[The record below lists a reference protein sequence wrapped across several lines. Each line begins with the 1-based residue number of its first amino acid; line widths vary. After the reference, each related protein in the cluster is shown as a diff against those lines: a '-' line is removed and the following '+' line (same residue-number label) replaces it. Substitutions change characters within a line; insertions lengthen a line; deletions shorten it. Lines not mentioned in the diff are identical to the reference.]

1 MSSSFPAA
9 GAPAHALPPN
19 PAAEY
24 VDSASS
30 AQPQKPGVSGVVLS
44 DSAGS
49 SALNPAH
56 LPSDA
61 SISPAAL
68 DCCQPFTRIS
78 CNPHCAQRLRMPPT
92 LQLPPPRFLPLSA
105 LCRVLSSSSPRT
117 PYCHIPHVIRST
129 NHWGQRKL
137 LLSEIEFLS
146 LFIPQLRA
154 RVPPPKRIIVIY
166 AGAAPGTHIPYLF
179 DLFDNKS
186 GDLQFALFDPAFW
199 NIWPRA
205 NARFCFD
212 EISICPLE
220 SGSPNGF
227 FTDDVARC
235 CTLRLLPQPQIINK

>member
-9 GAPAHALPPN
+9 AAPAHTPHHN
-19 PAAEY
+19 PRAECVGAASRAQLHQPA
-24 VDSASS
+24 VTSQVVPDSTN
-30 AQPQKPGVSGVVLS
+30 
-44 DSAGS
+44 S
-49 SALNPAH
+49 SALNPAD
-56 LPSDA
+56 LPSDTNV
-61 SISPAAL
+61 SPTAL
-68 DCCQPFTRIS
+68 DCCQPFTHIS

-92 LQLPPPRFLPLSA
+92 VQLPPPRFLPPSA
-105 LCRVLSSSSPRT
+105 LCRVLSSSSPRA
-117 PYCHIPHVIRST
+117 PYCHIPHSIRST

-154 RVPPPKRIIVIY
+154 RAPPPKRIIVIY

-199 NIWPRA
+199 NIWPRS
-205 NARFCFD
+205 NTRFHFD

-235 CTLRLLPQPQIINK
+235 CAPHLIPQPHISRK